1 MVSSKLPQL
10 RGFWILEML
19 PLSFVKTET
28 KVYKVKLGY
37 EHKNKSKTIWQPR
50 LLHSLTFY
58 LRTKWWRLRPTSSQ
72 PFPPHGIITAFPGIK
87 GSVVYPS
94 FLPFLLWNRRSYFRL
109 GLGLGFLLQFSA
121 LRKSTTTGAGY
132 GLCLSTNNPE
142 GAIMF
147 M

>member
-1 MVSSKLPQL
+1 MRNSSLSMVSSKLPEL

-19 PLSFVKTET
+19 PLSFVETET

-37 EHKNKSKTIWQPR
+37 EHKKQIKTIWQPR

-121 LRKSTTTGAGY
+121 LRKFTTTRAGY
-132 GLCLSTNNPE
+132 GLLFVNE
-142 GAIMF
+142 
-147 M
+147 